1 MTFAVRMFLIELAL
15 ILVGLA
21 PFIIGVNKD
30 KQTVAV
36 VGVII
41 ELVAG
46 CVGGVAIA
54 AVLWNGLVWLWNCV
68 ALLFA

>member
-1 MTFAVRMFLIELAL
+1 MTFVVRMFLIELAL
-15 ILVGLA
+15 MLIGFV

-36 VGVII
+36 VGVLI
-41 ELVAG
+41 EMAAG
-46 CVGGVAIA
+46 CVGGVALVVA
-54 AVLWNGLVWLWNCV
+54 LWNGLVWLWNCV